1 MDHFWD
7 LEQCRSFLGPG
18 QTLLWQ
24 WRSAA
29 AFPSLVQDQLPT
41 MPSSVPLAQG
51 CSINIKN

>member
-18 QTLLWQ
+18 QVLLWQ

-41 MPSSVPLAQG
+41 VPSSVPFAQG
-51 CSINIKN
+51 CSINIK